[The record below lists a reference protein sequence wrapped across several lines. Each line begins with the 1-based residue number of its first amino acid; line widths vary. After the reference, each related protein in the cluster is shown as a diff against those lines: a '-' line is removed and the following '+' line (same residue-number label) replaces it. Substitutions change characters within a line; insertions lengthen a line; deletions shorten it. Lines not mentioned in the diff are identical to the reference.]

1 MSEITTNKMLSAGYL
16 AKTVM
21 AKPEGLQAPQVT
33 DIYSVS
39 GCMSKNFADY
49 VNFWKHNGWWLF
61 DAPEIIQSLI
71 AEHQIAAVP
80 LSYFYYEVY
89 EQEYDQESRQ
99 WRPVACEKDF
109 TTDIQAPDFKRLEG
123 YDVVSF
129 YAQNAPECSPL
140 SCNNRAREIPT
151 NRHCLFDN
159 FSGAKQAIDI
169 GQFDNSEPGPLR
181 IMAVYTLSDTR
192 DRRERL
198 RYRSHHRGTKEMD
211 VLLGRFAE
219 RHLDDFGVT
228 ELADYEALLDEQ
240 DQDLYDWASGRSAPP
255 KEKQSR
261 VMQAYLAM
269 FVAGA

>member
-1 MSEITTNKMLSAGYL
+1 MTEQKMLPAGYM

-21 AKPEGLQAPQVT
+21 AKPDWLQAPQVT
-33 DIYSVS
+33 DIYAVS

-49 VNFWKHNGWWLF
+49 INYWQHNGWWLF
-61 DAPEIIQSLI
+61 DAPKLIQGLM
-71 AEHQIAAVP
+71 AEHQITAAA
-80 LSYFYYEVY
+80 LTYFYYEVY
-89 EQEYDQESRQ
+89 EQEYDQETRQ
-99 WRPVACEKDF
+99 WRPVAGEQDF

-123 YDVVSF
+123 YDIVSF
-129 YAQNAPECSPL
+129 YAQNAPECSLL
-140 SCNNRAREIPT
+140 SCNNLAREIPT
-151 NRHCLFDN
+151 NKHCLFN
-159 FSGAKQAIDI
+159 SFSDAKQAIDA

-219 RHLDDFGVT
+219 RQLDDFGVT
-228 ELADYEALLDEQ
+228 ELADYEALLAEP
-240 DQDLYDWASGRSAPP
+240 DQDLYDWASGRGAPP
-255 KEKQSR
+255 PEKLSR

-269 FVAGA
+269 FRAGF